1 MFMAELRQVP
11 IYRALNRPN
20 LLMGGDRELV
30 LVTILSTL
38 FLIVLLAS
46 WYTVAI
52 GAVVWFAGM
61 WGVRWMAKADPLMR
75 NVYLRHIKYSQRY
88 DAKSGPFLRT

>member
-1 MFMAELRQVP
+1 MAELRQVP

-38 FLIVLLAS
+38 CLIVLLAS
-46 WYTVAI
+46 WYTVLI
-52 GAVVWFAGM
+52 GTVVWLFGM
-61 WGVRWMAKADPLMR
+61 WGLRWMAKAEPLMR
-75 NVYLRHIKYSQRY
+75 TVYLRHIKYAQRY
-88 DAKSGPFLRT
+88 DARSGPFVRT

>member
-1 MFMAELRQVP
+1 MAELRQVP

-52 GAVVWFAGM
+52 GTVVWFAGM
-61 WGVRWMAKADPLMR
+61 WGLPGWPRPIRSCATSTCVTSSMR
-75 NVYLRHIKYSQRY
+75 STTTPSPGRS
-88 DAKSGPFLRT
+88 

>member
-1 MFMAELRQVP
+1 MADLRQVP

-30 LVTILSTL
+30 LMTILSTL

-46 WYTVAI
+46 WYTVLI
-52 GAVVWFAGM
+52 GTVIWLFGM
-61 WGVRWMAKADPLMR
+61 WGLRGMAKADPLMR
-75 NVYLRHIKYSQRY
+75 NVYLRHIKYAQHY
-88 DAKSGPFLRT
+88 DAKSGPFVRT

>member
-1 MFMAELRQVP
+1 MAEIRQIP
-11 IYRALNRPN
+11 IYRALNRPRTS
-20 LLMGGDRELV
+20 LMGGDRELV

-52 GAVVWFAGM
+52 GTVVWFAGM
-61 WGVRWMAKADPLMR
+61 WGLRWMAKADPLMR

>member
-1 MFMAELRQVP
+1 MAELRQIP

-30 LVTILSTL
+30 LVTILSTV

-46 WYTVAI
+46 WYTVVI
-52 GAVVWFAGM
+52 GIVVWSFGM
-61 WGVRWMAKADPLMR
+61 WGLRWMAKADPLMR
-75 NVYLRHIKYSQRY
+75 NLYLRHIKYSQHY
-88 DAKSGPFLRT
+88 DAKSGPFVRT

>member
-1 MFMAELRQVP
+1 MAELRQIP

-30 LVTILSTL
+30 LVTILSTV

-52 GAVVWFAGM
+52 GVVVWFFGM
-61 WGVRWMAKADPLMR
+61 WGLRWMAKADPRMR
-75 NVYLRHIKYSQRY
+75 ELYLRHIKYSQNY
-88 DAKSGPFLRT
+88 DAKSGPFVQT

>member
-1 MFMAELRQVP
+1 MADLRQVP
-11 IYRALNRPN
+11 IHRALNRPN

-46 WYTVAI
+46 WYTVLI
-52 GAVVWFAGM
+52 GIVVWFSSM
-61 WGVRWMAKADPLMR
+61 WGLRWMAKSDPLMR
-75 NVYLRHIKYSQRY
+75 AIYLRHIKYAQHY
-88 DAKSGPFLRT
+88 PAKSSPFVRR

>member
-1 MFMAELRQVP
+1 MAELRQIP

-30 LVTILSTL
+30 LVTILSTA

-46 WYTVAI
+46 WYTVVTGI
-52 GAVVWFAGM
+52 VVWFFGM
-61 WGVRWMAKADPLMR
+61 WGLRWMAKADPLMR
-75 NVYLRHIKYSQRY
+75 NLYLRHIRYSQHY
-88 DAKSGPFLRT
+88 DAKSGPFVRT

>member
-1 MFMAELRQVP
+1 MAELRQVP

-20 LLMGGDRELV
+20 LLMGGDCELV

-46 WYTVAI
+46 WYTVVI
-52 GAVVWFAGM
+52 GTVVWFAGM
-61 WGVRWMAKADPLMR
+61 SGLRWMAKADPLMR
-75 NVYLRHIKYSQRY
+75 NVYLRHIRYAQHY